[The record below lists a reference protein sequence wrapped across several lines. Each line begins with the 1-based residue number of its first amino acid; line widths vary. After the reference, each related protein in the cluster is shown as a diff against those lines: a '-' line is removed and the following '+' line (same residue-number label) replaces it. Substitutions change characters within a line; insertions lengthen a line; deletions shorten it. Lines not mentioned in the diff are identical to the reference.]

1 MAFMNTALEA
11 VHAHDTCGIYCA
23 IPAKT
28 VKEICYLNIQMSHS
42 QVSLAENLLY
52 SDLQE

>member
-1 MAFMNTALEA
+1 MNTALET
-11 VHAHDTCGIYCA
+11 VHAHDTSGIYCT
-23 IPAKT
+23 ISAKT
-28 VKEICYLNIQMSHS
+28 MKEICYLNMQMSNS